1 MKKIS
6 FLLFC
11 ATTGFIACTNDT
23 NHETRNNV
31 VLAENVESIIP
42 LVPDTTWDEQEWK
55 ALYKYDQEKL
65 FSTFVKGVLSNKLK
79 AYSDVSD
86 PQTELTTQ
94 EFTNIIVAWDSS
106 AVAEVPNNPG
116 NMIMAPVKYELT
128 GEDIVQIRFNEKIE
142 MDTVSYM
149 LHKTASSVSFIS
161 YMYSET
167 GEMLGLKHLFD
178 VKLEK
183 PAGKK

>member
-6 FLLFC
+6 LLLLC
-11 ATTGFIACTNDT
+11 VTTGFIACTNNT
-23 NHETRNNV
+23 NHETKNNL
-31 VLAENVESIIP
+31 VLAENVESIVP

-79 AYSDVSD
+79 AYSDVSN

-94 EFTNIIVAWDSS
+94 EFTNILVAWDSS
-106 AVAEVPNNPG
+106 AVTEDPNNPG
-116 NMIMAPVKYELT
+116 KMVPAPIKYELT
-128 GEDIVQIRFNEKIE
+128 GEDVVQIRFNEKIE
-142 MDTVSYM
+142 IDTISYT

-183 PAGKK
+183 RSEKK